1 MYDTARIVSPEPLAI
16 TCEVMHRARELLDEH
31 SRLMARDAL
40 DVAVVEVCGLD
51 SICSLERDFDVIRGL
66 RRIEP

>member
-1 MYDTARIVSPEPLAI
+1 MGVIVSPEPLAI
-16 TCEVMHRARELLDEH
+16 TCEAMDRARQLLDEH